1 MPQLSFAIP
10 HSLGREEAARRLKER
25 FATARA
31 EFRDHVSHFREEW
44 LDHTFSFAFQ
54 ALGMAVSGTVA
65 VEPESVK
72 LAAQLP
78 LAAML
83 IKGPIEARLRR
94 EVGDLLAPNRMPGG
108 ADRHE

>member
-1 MPQLSFAIP
+1 MPKLSLAIP
-10 HSLGREEAARRLKER
+10 HSLGQEEAARRLKNR

-31 EFRDHVSHFREEW
+31 EFRDQVSQFREEW

-65 VEPESVK
+65 VEHESVK
-72 LAAQLP
+72 LAAQIP

-83 IKGPIEARLRR
+83 LKGPIEARIRH
-94 EVGDLLAPNRMPGG
+94 EVGALLAP
-108 ADRHE
+108 DRPANDKRPPA